1 MTASKRPYRPA
12 KTPAKAKK
20 PGVETCSS
28 LSRRRWPFSNLGTWT
43 IRDMRN
49 KPGTMSQHAA
59 ALALDLGY
67 EATAA
72 GRKTA
77 LEACAWYAQYA
88 DELGI
93 ALIND
98 YMHGQYGR
106 TWLCD
111 RAAWKTHTKAT
122 IGIRYHGIH
131 VELHSSAA
139 NLSAAEY
146 ERRWRALPRP

>member
-1 MTASKRPYRPA
+1 MATKNPYRPA
-12 KTPAKAKK
+12 KTPAKGPKA
-20 PGVETCSS
+20 GVETCSR
-28 LSRRRWPFSNLGTWT
+28 LSRRRWAFSNLGTYVV
-43 IRDMRN
+43 RDMRN
-49 KPGTMSQHAA
+49 QPGTMSQHAA

-67 EATAA
+67 PATKE
-72 GRKTA
+72 GRAQA
-77 LEACAWYAQYA
+77 LEACAWFAKYA

-111 RAAWKTHTKAT
+111 RAAWKTHTQST
-122 IGIRYHGIH
+122 IGIRYSGIH
-131 VELHSSAA
+131 IELHSSFA

-146 ERRWRALPRP
+146 EKRWRALPRP